1 MVATLLSILSAFSPA
16 MAEARERTF
25 LAIKPDGVQRR
36 LIGEIISRFE
46 QKGFKLVASK
56 MVHPSEE
63 LLEEHYAEHKGK
75 GFFPKLI
82 AYMSSGP
89 VFAMVW
95 EGTEVIR
102 TCRTMMGA
110 TKPLESAPGTI
121 RGDYAIDMGRNIIH
135 GSDSVESAEREIS
148 LWFSDDKEIIN
159 WECAS
164 NSWIYES

>member
-1 MVATLLSILSAFSPA
+1 MVATLLSILSAFSPV
-16 MAEARERTF
+16 MAEVRERTF
-25 LAIKPDGVQRR
+25 LAIKPDGVQRG
-36 LIGEIISRFE
+36 LIGKIMMRFE
-46 QKGFKLVASK
+46 QRGFKLVGSK
-56 MVHPSEE
+56 MIHPTED
-63 LLEEHYAEHKGK
+63 LLGEHYEEHKGK

-82 AYMSSGP
+82 EYMSSGP

-121 RGDYAIDMGRNIIH
+121 RGDFAIEMGRNIIH

-148 LWFSDDKEIIN
+148 LWFSEKELIQ

-164 NSWIYES
+164 DSWIYEG